1 MVFQW
6 AEATK
11 IGQRASLRSP
21 LLTQY
26 LHCTM
31 DLLVGLT
38 FNKLGQVLHTLA
50 LSLFHCQQVTYY
62 LYI

>member
-1 MVFQW
+1 
-6 AEATK
+6 
-11 IGQRASLRSP
+11 LRSP